1 MVFQGAMNAWNP
13 VYRVGKQIREA
24 MDQHFDPPL
33 SSSERD
39 QRVDRLFR
47 MVGLDP
53 AVQNRY
59 PHELSGGM
67 RQRAVI
73 AMALSCEPK
82 LIIADE
88 PTTALDVI
96 VQAQILE
103 ELKGIQEELGLSILY
118 ISHDMAVIAQVTDTI
133 GVMYAGKLVELGST
147 EEVFHRPRHP
157 YSYLLLSSIPS
168 VTGPPPS
175 AGVPGGNAAQPAG
188 ALRRAAG
195 FHPRCPWATEQCRQE
210 EPPMMPIGP
219 SQWAACWN
227 SEQVPEMGEQTP
239 MSLVKVEGL
248 RKLFPVSPGLFR
260 RNTGFVHAVDDVNF
274 EIGAGESLGLVG
286 ESGCGK
292 TTTGRML
299 VRLEKP
305 DRGKISL
312 SQDDGTQMDLVDLNA
327 DQRVKFRR
335 QVQMIFQDPYESI
348 NPRRDR
354 VRGRLPSRF

>member
-13 VYRVGKQIREA
+13 VYRVGVQIREA

-33 SSSERD
+33 GSSETD
-39 QRVDRLFR
+39 QRIDQLFR
-47 MVGLDP
+47 LVGLDP

-73 AMALSCEPK
+73 AMALSCDPK

-103 ELKGIQEELGLSILY
+103 ELKEIQQDLGLSILY

-133 GVMYAGKLVELGST
+133 GVMYAGKLVEFGST
-147 EEVFHRPRHP
+147 REVFRRPRHP

-168 VTGPPPS
+168 VTGPRRRPMSLEGTPPNLL
-175 AGVPGGNAAQPAG
+175 APPAG
-188 ALRRAAG
+188 CR
-195 FHPRCPWATEQCRQE
+195 FHPRCPWATEQCRRE

-227 SEQVPEMGEQTP
+227 HEQVPQMGEQ
-239 MSLVKVEGL
+239 
-248 RKLFPVSPGLFR
+248 
-260 RNTGFVHAVDDVNF
+260 
-274 EIGAGESLGLVG
+274 
-286 ESGCGK
+286 
-292 TTTGRML
+292 
-299 VRLEKP
+299 
-305 DRGKISL
+305 
-312 SQDDGTQMDLVDLNA
+312 
-327 DQRVKFRR
+327 
-335 QVQMIFQDPYESI
+335 
-348 NPRRDR
+348 
-354 VRGRLPSRF
+354 LP

>member
-1 MVFQGAMNAWNP
+1 MTAQELPLEISAHRSRLLEVDGLVMRYETEAGEVSAVENVSFSVRRGEAMGLVGESGCGKTSVALSLLRLAPENARFKAGSVRWEGVDLLKLSAQRMRRHRWAEISMVFQGAMNAWNP

-33 SSSERD
+33 SSSETN

-47 MVGLDP
+47 LVGLDP
-53 AVQNRY
+53 AVQSRY
-59 PHELSGGM
+59 PHQLSGGM

-103 ELKGIQEELGLSILY
+103 ELKEIQDDLGLSILY

-147 EEVFHRPRHP
+147 REVFHRPRHP

-168 VTGPPPS
+168 VTGPRRRPLSLEGTPPNLLAPPS
-175 AGVPGGNAAQPAG
+175 GC
-188 ALRRAAG
+188 R
-195 FHPRCPWATEQCRQE
+195 FHPRCPWATEQCRNE
-210 EPPMMPIGP
+210 EPPMKPIGP

-227 SEQVPEMGEQTP
+227 SEQVPEMGEQ
-239 MSLVKVEGL
+239 
-248 RKLFPVSPGLFR
+248 
-260 RNTGFVHAVDDVNF
+260 
-274 EIGAGESLGLVG
+274 
-286 ESGCGK
+286 
-292 TTTGRML
+292 
-299 VRLEKP
+299 
-305 DRGKISL
+305 
-312 SQDDGTQMDLVDLNA
+312 
-327 DQRVKFRR
+327 
-335 QVQMIFQDPYESI
+335 
-348 NPRRDR
+348 
-354 VRGRLPSRF
+354 LP

>member
-1 MVFQGAMNAWNP
+1 MTAPQKLPLEVSAGRAPLLEVDGLVMRYDTEAGEVSAVENVSFSLGRGEAMGLVGESGCGKTSVALSLLRLAPDNARYQSGSVRWEGINLLELSPEQMRRRRWAEISMVFQGAMNAWNP

-147 EEVFHRPRHP
+147 RDVFHRPRHP

-168 VTGPPPS
+168 VTGPRRRPVSLEGTPPNLLAPPS
-175 AGVPGGNAAQPAG
+175 GC
-188 ALRRAAG
+188 R
-195 FHPRCPWATEQCRQE
+195 FHPRCPWATEQCRRE

-227 SEQVPEMGEQTP
+227 SEQVPEMGEQ
-239 MSLVKVEGL
+239 L
-248 RKLFPVSPGLFR
+248 R
-260 RNTGFVHAVDDVNF
+260 
-274 EIGAGESLGLVG
+274 
-286 ESGCGK
+286 
-292 TTTGRML
+292 
-299 VRLEKP
+299 
-305 DRGKISL
+305 
-312 SQDDGTQMDLVDLNA
+312 
-327 DQRVKFRR
+327 
-335 QVQMIFQDPYESI
+335 
-348 NPRRDR
+348 
-354 VRGRLPSRF
+354 